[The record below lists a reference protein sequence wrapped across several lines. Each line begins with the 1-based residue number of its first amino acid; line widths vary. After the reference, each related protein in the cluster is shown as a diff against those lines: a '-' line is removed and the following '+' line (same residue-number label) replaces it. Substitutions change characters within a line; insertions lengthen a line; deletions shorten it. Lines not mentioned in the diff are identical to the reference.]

1 MHVSGLLKTQA
12 MPPWLEALNLPEL
25 QFPEFAIVH
34 STPCSTYLCY
44 EEASLGKTAPTWLKD
59 PCLDSP
65 VPVSTPSD
73 AGTLVLVW
81 EEGQSLAK

>member
-1 MHVSGLLKTQA
+1 MSQDFLRPRPCPL
-12 MPPWLEALNLPEL
+12 WLEALNLPEL

-34 STPCSTYLCY
+34 STPCSTYPCY
-44 EEASLGKTAPTWLKD
+44 EEASLGKTTPTWLRD

-65 VPVSTPSD
+65 APVSTPSD

-81 EEGQSLAK
+81 EEGQLLAK